1 MSDAGHLP
9 GNLHGGLVS
18 LDGEAIILDL
28 VLHDGLSK
36 LTDDRQLV
44 SEIAIEG
51 FKIVR
56 QDDRGVAVGV
66 GSDIAIID
74 VHHVRAFD
82 EGVVEELVG
91 RIKRVVNLEPARTF
105 AQSPLDMDFASE
117 VSRVA
122 TGAKKV
128 SRGATGA
135 LAIYAISALLT
146 S

>member
-1 MSDAGHLP
+1 
-9 GNLHGGLVS
+9 
-18 LDGEAIILDL
+18 
-28 VLHDGLSK
+28 
-36 LTDDRQLV
+36 
-44 SEIAIEG
+44 
-51 FKIVR
+51 
-56 QDDRGVAVGV
+56 
-66 GSDIAIID
+66 
-74 VHHVRAFD
+74 
-82 EGVVEELVG
+82 VVEELVG